1 MLYQKYDRKEEKEV
15 VELKIDPEF
24 RDKIPPLTDAE
35 FEQLRENIL
44 ADGEVYEPI
53 TTWNNVIVDGHNRWR
68 IIQENPH
75 IPFRT
80 KEMEFENK
88 WAAFDWMYR
97 KQLGRRNLSDEQKT
111 YMIGKMYEARKNTN
125 AFHGNQ
131 YTKASG
137 STQNGNDQKPHGRIG
152 EIIAKELG
160 VGHGTVTRAAD
171 FAKGVDEMS
180 KESPEAAKKILDGKS
195 GATQAD
201 VRSFPTMS
209 PEAKSEFI
217 SDVVSGAI
225 KEKSKGYTKEDRK
238 SRAETEAIVADMF
251 DPESRYTMTV
261 EDLMDEIKLN
271 GAEYIKSLRNTLT
284 DNSTLLNNESRPIVA
299 QAIQTHIIDELIK
312 LKGIIER

>member
-1 MLYQKYDRKEEKEV
+1 V

-53 TTWNNVIVDGHNRWR
+53 ATWNNVIVDGHNRWR

-80 KEMEFENK
+80 KEMEFANK
-88 WAAFDWMYR
+88 WEAFDWMYR

-111 YMIGKMYEARKNTN
+111 YMIGKMYEARKNS
-125 AFHGNQ
+125 HGNNAQ
-131 YTKASG
+131 RGEDGKYLSSQSG
-137 STQNGNDQKPHGRIG
+137 NTGKSRGRIG

-201 VRSFPTMS
+201 VRSFPTMT

-225 KEKSKGYTKEDRK
+225 KEKRKGYTKEDRK
-238 SRAETEAIVADMF
+238 NRAETEAIVAEMF
-251 DPESRYTMTV
+251 DTSSIKEMTV
-261 EDLMDEIKLN
+261 EDLVDEIKLN
-271 GAEYIKSLRNTLT
+271 ASEYIKSLRNTLA
-284 DNSTLLNNESRPIVA
+284 DNSTLLSKENKPIIA
-299 QAIQTHIIDELIK
+299 QTIQTHIIDELIK
-312 LKGIIER
+312 MKGIVER

>member
-1 MLYQKYDRKEEKEV
+1 M
-15 VELKIDPEF
+15 VELKIDHEF
-24 RDKIPPLTDAE
+24 RDKIPPLSEAE

-53 TTWNNVIVDGHNRWR
+53 VTWKNVIVDGHNRWR
-68 IIQENPH
+68 IIQENPK

-80 KEMEFENK
+80 KEMNFENK
-88 WAAFDWMYR
+88 WEAFDWMYR

-111 YMIGKMYEARKNTN
+111 YMIGKMYEARKNS
-125 AFHGNQ
+125 HGGDRKSSSQ
-131 YTKASG
+131 SG
-137 STQNGNDQKPHGRIG
+137 NMKSEPRGRIG

-201 VRSFPTMS
+201 VRSFPTMT

-225 KEKSKGYTKEDRK
+225 KEKHKGYTKEDRK
-238 SRAETEAIVADMF
+238 NRAETEAIVAEMF
-251 DPESRYTMTV
+251 DTSSIKEMTV
-261 EDLMDEIKLN
+261 ERLVDDITLN
-271 GAEYIKSLRNTLT
+271 AEEYVRVLRNTLL
-284 DNSTLLNNESRPIVA
+284 DHSELLTPENKPIIA
-299 QAIQTHIIDELIK
+299 SAIQTHIINEILK
-312 LKGIIER
+312 LKGIVER

>member
-1 MLYQKYDRKEEKEV
+1 M

-24 RDKIPPLTDAE
+24 RDKIPPLTVEE

-53 TTWNNVIVDGHNRWR
+53 ATWNNVIVDGHNRWR
-68 IIQENPH
+68 IIQENPK

-80 KEMEFENK
+80 KEMNFENK
-88 WAAFDWMYR
+88 WEAFDWMYR

-111 YMIGKMYEARKNTN
+111 YMIGKMYEARKNS
-125 AFHGNQ
+125 HGGDRKSSSQ
-131 YTKASG
+131 SG
-137 STQNGNDQKPHGRIG
+137 NMKSEPRGRIG

-201 VRSFPTMS
+201 VRSFPTMT

-225 KEKSKGYTKEDRK
+225 KEKRKGYTKEDRK
-238 SRAETEAIVADMF
+238 NRAETEAIVAEMF
-251 DPESRYTMTV
+251 DTSSIKEMTV
-261 EDLMDEIKLN
+261 ERLVDDITLN
-271 GAEYIKSLRNTLT
+271 AAEYIRVLKNTLL
-284 DNSTLLNNESRPIVA
+284 DHSTLLTHENKPIIA
-299 QAIQTHIIDELIK
+299 NAIQTHIIDEILK
-312 LKGIIER
+312 LKGIVER

>member
-1 MLYQKYDRKEEKEV
+1 M

-24 RDKIPPLTDAE
+24 RDKIPPLTNEE

-53 TTWNNVIVDGHNRWR
+53 ATWNNVIVDGHNRWR
-68 IIQENPH
+68 IIQENPK

-80 KEMEFENK
+80 KEMDFENK
-88 WAAFDWMYR
+88 WEAFDWMYR

-111 YMIGKMYEARKNTN
+111 YMIGKMYEARKNS
-125 AFHGNQ
+125 HGNNAQ
-131 YTKASG
+131 RGEDGKYLSSQSG
-137 STQNGNDQKPHGRIG
+137 DTGKPHGRIG

-195 GATQAD
+195 GATQAE
-201 VRSFPTMS
+201 VRSFPTMT

-225 KEKSKGYTKEDRK
+225 KEKRKGYTKEDRK
-238 SRAETEAIVADMF
+238 NRAETDAIVAEMYDVNNV
-251 DPESRYTMTV
+251 PEYTLNMLIGIIKANAEEYV
-261 EDLMDEIKLN
+261 GVFRRLLSDHKDL
-271 GAEYIKSLRNTLT
+271 LT
-284 DNSTLLNNESRPIVA
+284 PENIPIVEE
-299 QAIQTHIIDELIK
+299 AIDKYLINEI
-312 LKGIIER
+312 LKVKENLSK